1 MTTMTE
7 IKRAASNLP
16 QRKKRA
22 LARWLQT
29 QVEDRLSDEAMMA
42 VAAEGARTLD
52 KREGMDA
59 QLKTRRGL
67 AG

>member
-7 IKRAASNLP
+7 IKRAASDLP

-22 LARWLQT
+22 LVRWLQT
-29 QVEDRLSDEAMMA
+29 QVDDRLSDEAMMA
-42 VAAEGARTLD
+42 VAADGARALD
-52 KREGMDA
+52 KREGTDA
-59 QLKTRRGL
+59 KRKTRRGL